1 LYKSEA
7 TQKKIYEFLLQD
19 FSLPKIKTMAS
30 KNALALMSK
39 KNYILSCAFFL
50 LSGSIK
56 DALQV
61 ALDRL

>member
-1 LYKSEA
+1 
-7 TQKKIYEFLLQD
+7 
-19 FSLPKIKTMAS
+19 MAS

-50 LSGSIK
+50 LSGNIK

-61 ALDRL
+61 ALDRLSDPVLAVLIVRLMDSEDSEILKDVY